1 MKSMIKPAILA
12 GLALVL
18 MIPLSM
24 IEGVIRER
32 SWNRDQ
38 VVNDIAE
45 SWTRAQCVSG
55 PWLVAE
61 YQVATERKH
70 WDKEKEV
77 YVVTPWIRHKQLL
90 LRPVTSAINGTLHV
104 SHRYR
109 GIFSVPV
116 YSADMSI
123 DARFDLAPLHQA
135 LKAESGLVTLDKASI
150 QVGVTDA
157 RGFVASPVVTWQG
170 KEIESLPGTTR
181 IAAGGGFN
189 APVDVDR
196 LKQESGEEM
205 EMAATFQLRGIQSLQ
220 TLPAGYDSHV
230 SMSSSWPH
238 PSFIGSYL
246 PTERTIDD
254 SGFQA
259 HWSVSAFSGGI
270 SLTPETGDAG
280 SDFVTPGK
288 AMPMGV
294 RLYEPVDLY
303 TLNERAAKYGVLFIV
318 VTFSLFWLTE
328 LFRRL
333 SLHPVQYGLVGL
345 ALAIFFLL
353 LLSLSEHIGFGF
365 AYILATAACVGLIG
379 TYVRPLTGSRPA
391 ILLSLFLALLYGAC
405 YVILMLESHA
415 LLVGS
420 ILMFLLLAAVMQLT
434 RHVDWYALTSGLRS
448 ATSRTTTS
456 RDNPAFSNGPVD

>member
-1 MKSMIKPAILA
+1 MKSMIKPAILT

-45 SWTRAQCVSG
+45 SWTRAQSVSG

-70 WDKEKEV
+70 WDKEQEV
-77 YVVTPWIRHKQLL
+77 YVTTPLVRRKQLL
-90 LRPVTSAINGTLHV
+90 LRPVTSVIDGTLHV

-109 GIFSVPV
+109 GIFRVPV
-116 YSADMSI
+116 YSAEMNI
-123 DARFDLAPLHQA
+123 DARFDLAPLQQA
-135 LKAESGLVTLDKASI
+135 LKAESGLVTLDKAAI

-157 RGFVASPVVTWQG
+157 RGFVASPVVTWRG
-170 KEIESLPGTTR
+170 TEIEGLPGTTR
-181 IAAGGGFN
+181 IAAGGGFH
-189 APVDVDR
+189 APVDVES
-196 LKQESGEEM
+196 LKQESGAEW
-205 EMAATFQLRGIQSLQ
+205 TLTTNFQLRGIQSLQ
-220 TLPAGYDSHV
+220 ALPAGYDSQV
-230 SMSSSWPH
+230 SLSSSWPH

-254 SGFQA
+254 SGFHA
-259 HWSVSAFSGGI
+259 HWSVSAFSGGV
-270 SLTPETGDAG
+270 SLTPETADAG

-303 TLNERAAKYGVLFIV
+303 TLNERAAKYGALFIV

-328 LFRRL
+328 LVRRL

-365 AYILATAACVGLIG
+365 AYMLATTACVGLIG

-391 ILLSLFLALLYGAC
+391 ILLSLFLALLYAAC

-420 ILMFLLLAAVMQLT
+420 ILMFLLLAAVMRLT
-434 RHVDWYALTSGLRS
+434 RHMDWYALTSGLRS
-448 ATSRTTTS
+448 ATPQTTAAQREPNSSINS
-456 RDNPAFSNGPVD
+456 RD